1 MTKSEI
7 IVNECASEAKRSQA
21 VSGMFGR
28 IAGFYDFLN
37 RLLSLGIDQ
46 YWRKALAS
54 EAMPGNGGIILDLA
68 AGTLDVS
75 LALRKRYPNA
85 IVPAM
90 DFCLP
95 MLKTGTRKLKGDNLA
110 SILPAVADARALPL
124 ADGSV
129 DCLTMAFGIRN
140 ILPRQAAFREMLRVL
155 KPGGRACILEFGS
168 GREKIWAGF
177 YNFYLNRLLPL
188 AGRFFSRDKMAYK
201 YLADTICAFP
211 AAGELQQEMLA
222 CGFAKVWYRKLTS
235 GIVCLHVGEKAT
247 S

>member
-1 MTKSEI
+1 MSERE
-7 IVNECASEAKRSQA
+7 NTANDFACEAKRSQA

-37 RLLSLGIDQ
+37 RLLSLGVDQ
-46 YWRKALAS
+46 YWRKVLAS
-54 EAMPGNGGIILDLA
+54 VATPGSGGIILDLA
-68 AGTLDVS
+68 AGTFDVS
-75 LALRKRYPNA
+75 LALRKRYPTA

-95 MLKTGTRKLKGDNLA
+95 MLKTGRKKLKGNNLA
-110 SILPAVADARALPL
+110 NILPAVADARALPL
-124 ADGSV
+124 VDSSV

-140 ILPRQAAFREMLRVL
+140 IMPRQAAFLEMLRVL

-177 YNFYLNRLLPL
+177 YNFYLNRMLPL
-188 AGRFFSRDKMAYK
+188 AGRLFSRDKMAYK

-211 AAGELQQEMLA
+211 AAVELQQEMLDS
-222 CGFAKVWYRKLTS
+222 GFAKVWYRKLTS